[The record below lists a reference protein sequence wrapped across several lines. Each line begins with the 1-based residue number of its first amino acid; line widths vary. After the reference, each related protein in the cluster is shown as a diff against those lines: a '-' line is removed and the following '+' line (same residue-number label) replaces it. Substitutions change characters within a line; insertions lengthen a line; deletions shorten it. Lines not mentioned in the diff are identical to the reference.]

1 MRGKFSILII
11 ASLFF
16 SSSASAFWGEKKSIK
31 LCYQWQYGEISTT
44 EIIKKLGL
52 YLPRSIQNGRALFEW
67 EVKDYCDRTLK
78 E

>member
-1 MRGKFSILII
+1 MKRILL
-11 ASLFF
+11 APLLLAFVSP
-16 SSSASAFWGEKKSIK
+16 ANAFWGGKKSIK
-31 LCYQWQYGEISTT
+31 LCYQWKSGEISTT

-52 YLPRSIQNGRALFEW
+52 YMPRSIQNGRALFEW

>member
-1 MRGKFSILII
+1 MKRLLLAPLLLAFVSP
-11 ASLFF
+11 AN
-16 SSSASAFWGEKKSIK
+16 AFWGGKNSIK
-31 LCYQWQYGEISTT
+31 LCYQWKYGEISTT

-52 YLPRSIQNGRALFEW
+52 YMPRSIQNGRAFFEW